1 MKLKL
6 IILILVHILQ
16 NGQAQDPEA
25 NITGE
30 DVNVTSQNVNSILS
44 FFSRI
49 NLATILDSLNM
60 EKLSEKCLN
69 HTQMFQQSLTSPTD
83 GYWQLKSKKICS
95 FRV

>member
-6 IILILVHILQ
+6 IILIFVHILQ

-25 NITGE
+25 NITGQ
-30 DVNVTSQNVNSILS
+30 DVNSISS

-49 NLATILDSLNM
+49 NLATIMDSLNM

-83 GYWQLKSKKICS
+83 GYWQLKSKKIFS
-95 FRV
+95 FRF

>member
-16 NGQAQDPEA
+16 NGQAQDHVIPET

-30 DVNVTSQNVNSILS
+30 DVNSILS